1 MNGINQPQTG
11 MRLFDGEGRRLYFTE
26 DERRAFMAAAA
37 KAPREV
43 RSFCGVLHSTGCRIS
58 EALALTPQQ
67 IDLSG
72 RVVVFE
78 SLKKRKRGVFRA
90 VPVPPDL
97 LDMLDL
103 VHGIREAQRRGDDAK
118 ALLWPWSRMTAW
130 RRVQEVIEVA
140 GIADG
145 PHACPKGLR
154 HGFGVQAVSRG
165 IALNM
170 VQKWLGH
177 AQLTTTAIYANAVGA
192 EEQSIAAR
200 MW

>member
-1 MNGINQPQTG
+1 MNGINQPQQG
-11 MRLFDGEGRRLYFTE
+11 MQLYDAEGRRLYFTE
-26 DERRAFMAAAA
+26 DERRAFVAAAA

-43 RSFCGVLHSTGCRIS
+43 RTFCGVLHATGCRIS
-58 EALALTPQQ
+58 EALALTAQQ

-78 SLKKRKRGVFRA
+78 SLKKRRKGVYRA
-90 VPVPPDL
+90 VPVPPEM
-97 LDMLDL
+97 LDALDL
-103 VHGIREAQRRGDDAK
+103 VHGIRETQRRGQAK
-118 ALLWPWSRMTAW
+118 VLLWPWSRMTAF
-130 RRVQEVIEVA
+130 RRVQEVIAAA
-140 GIADG
+140 GIPDG

-177 AQLTTTAIYANAVGA
+177 AQLTTTAIYANAVGE